1 MTKRR
6 GHGAGLGP
14 EDEALWQRVT
24 RHATPLHPKARM
36 PLHQPKPLPLAH
48 APVKQK
54 PQPLHP
60 FRMGQSRSESLT
72 SVHLA
77 PGPSELLAHAP
88 VRMDRKAY
96 GNLTRGRL
104 SPEARI
110 DLHGMVLAVAHPA
123 LNRFIVESHARG
135 LRLVLVITG
144 KGKDRDDGGPIPQ
157 RMGVLRHHV
166 PQWLAMPPLGALVL
180 QVAQAHQKH
189 GGAGAYYVYLRR
201 SR

>member
-1 MTKRR
+1 MTRR
-6 GHGAGLGP
+6 RGLGP

-36 PLHQPKPLPLAH
+36 PLHQPKPLSLTH
-48 APVKQK
+48 APIKQ
-54 PQPLHP
+54 PTPLQP
-60 FRMGQSRSESLT
+60 FRIGQARNDSAI
-72 SVHLA
+72 SVHYS

-88 VRMDRKAY
+88 VRMDRKAF
-96 GNLTRGRL
+96 GNLTRGKL
-104 SPEARI
+104 APEARI

-123 LNRFIVESHARG
+123 LNRFILDAHGRG

-180 QVAQAHQKH
+180 QVVQAHQKH
-189 GGAGAYYVYLRR
+189 GGIGAYYVYLRR